1 MSISE
6 PPRWTWRSIFMTF
19 VYMTSFTWQAFTW
32 RNYCMLHDFMKS
44 ISMKCICMIKVTNR
58 WWNKTMIHINTQPN
72 NIYMTTHKHEY
83 HPHET
88 KEQLYDVQLHDVAN
102 TWFVPTVGGAMRTL
116 LIILCYFHVWPRIFS
131 SSLEEVAGSW
141 AGKGLEDGGEGAL
154 ARHRPGTEII
164 LNWIL
169 W

>member
-1 MSISE
+1 MSREFCLQQSSLSSSQIETALTHTQLGTITNPDLHNIQFVWYTTFAVPETE
-6 PPRWTWRSIFMTF
+6 PAWYTWRSTCRTF

-88 KEQLYDVQLHDVAN
+88 KEQLYDVELHDVAN
-102 TWFVPTVGGAMRTL
+102 TWFVSTEGGAT
-116 LIILCYFHVWPRIFS
+116 W
-131 SSLEEVAGSW
+131 
-141 AGKGLEDGGEGAL
+141 
-154 ARHRPGTEII
+154 
-164 LNWIL
+164 
-169 W
+169 